1 MAGSIFRIVV
11 RFKEG
16 VKDALGEGIKSS
28 VMDDLGIGVSV
39 KTADAYEIEGISD
52 PDISKVA
59 QLLADA
65 VVQDF
70 SVNQAAETCKDKWA
84 VEIGFLPGVTDNAA
98 ETARQSIKEI
108 TGKDVSVK
116 ASKLYFIE
124 GATKKE
130 IENICSQL
138 LFNKL
143 IQFCRILQKTVNE

>member
-1 MAGSIFRIVV
+1 MMAENIFRIVV

-16 VKDALGEGIKSS
+16 MKDALGEGVESATKE
-28 VMDDLGIGVSV
+28 DLGIGVAV

-52 PDISKVA
+52 SDVRKVA

-70 SVNQAAETCKDKWA
+70 SVNQAAETGKDKWA

-98 ETARQSIKEI
+98 EAARQSIKEM

-138 LFNKL
+138 LFNRL
-143 IQFCRILQKTVNE
+143 IQYCKKR